1 MSIEVGANIRRQRQL
16 ARMTQPELASIL
28 HVARQTVSSWEV
40 GRTEPNMGMIETIA
54 KALGCVKSD
63 ITGKDGM
70 SSSIENA
77 SSAIV
82 PDEGQRP
89 VYHYDAEAAQI
100 AQEIFDDKNLRA
112 LFQAARSSDAEN
124 IKMAATILER
134 MKGTNPDG

>member
-1 MSIEVGANIRRQRQL
+1 MSIEVGKNIRRQRIL
-16 ARMTQPELASIL
+16 ARMTQPELASAL
-28 HVARQTVSSWEV
+28 HVVRQTVSSWEV

-54 KALGCVKSD
+54 KALGCAKSD
-63 ITGKDGM
+63 ITGKDDQIHSTQEKT
-70 SSSIENA
+70 SSTVPAEGQ
-77 SSAIV
+77 SSA
-82 PDEGQRP
+82 
-89 VYHYDAEAAQI
+89 YHYDDEAAQI